1 MRRSLAVV
9 ILLVLIALGLFG
21 CSLLGPDLEARFEV
35 TPLVLYAG
43 EEARF
48 DASGSLGVGVTGYA
62 WAFGDGSEEAA
73 GREVTH
79 AYALP
84 GKYAVSLRIDGDAGL
99 QAQTTREVVVYVRS
113 GTELFREDF
122 ASGSTS
128 LLDWPLDP
136 SWASEADGF
145 VENLPGSHGFVLHV
159 KSGVDRWHRR
169 TAPVRFPPLRLGQ
182 RLVFAC
188 AIRTSQN
195 QDAHGFFL
203 FPARAGIDSVQGSFP
218 YFVYSSREGG
228 SMVRV
233 PEGDGVEQFLIPFKP
248 AVYLWHT
255 YRFSFSAEGWE
266 LFADDTLMGNGD
278 LPVPVD
284 AGGEWLILLG
294 DESHEEAVDAC
305 YDDLRV
311 WVEE

>member
-1 MRRSLAVV
+1 MRRSHAVV
-9 ILLVLIALGLFG
+9 ILFVVVTLGLSG
-21 CSLLGPDLEARFEV
+21 CSLLGPPLEARFEV
-35 TPLVLYAG
+35 TPLVVYAG

-48 DASGSLGVGVTGYA
+48 DASGSLGSGITGYA
-62 WAFGDGSEEAA
+62 WTFGDGEEAA

-84 GKYAVSLRIDGDAGL
+84 GRYDASLDIDNDAGL
-99 QAQTTREVVVYVRS
+99 QARTTREIVVYVRS

-122 ASGSTS
+122 GSGSPS

-136 SWASEADGF
+136 SWASETDGF
-145 VENLPGSHGFVLHV
+145 VENLPGAHGFVLHV

-169 TAPVRFPPLRLGQ
+169 TTPVRFPPLRLGQ
-182 RLVFAC
+182 RLVFTC

-203 FPARAGIDSVQGSFP
+203 FPARAGIDSVQGSYP

-228 SMVRV
+228 SMVLV
-233 PEGDGVEQFLIPFKP
+233 PEGDGVERFLIPFKP

-266 LFADDTLMGNGD
+266 LSIDDTLMGKGD